1 MSEYSGF
8 ILVNRKTLGP

>member
-8 ILVNRKTLGP
+8 ILVNRIFLGP